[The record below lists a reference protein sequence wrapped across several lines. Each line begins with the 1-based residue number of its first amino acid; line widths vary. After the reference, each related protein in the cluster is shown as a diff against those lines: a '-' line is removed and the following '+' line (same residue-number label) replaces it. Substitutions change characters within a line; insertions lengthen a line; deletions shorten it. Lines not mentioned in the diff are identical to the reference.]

1 MVQETEITTLLST
14 EEVLA
19 LAVSP
24 LLDIDLRTTLRES
37 KEAMN
42 SLVIFLQSVLLLFT
56 QFT

>member
-42 SLVIFLQSVLLLFT
+42 SLVIFLQ
-56 QFT
+56 